1 MKGSAMGEL
10 KLHQRAPL
18 RILFVGAQ
26 NPGSHSGGMMKAL
39 IRANQVIQSV
49 DPRHFIPTVK
59 SSMWLRMIRKALTRS
74 FEREF
79 NLQIL
84 RDLKSF
90 NPDVMVVYKGE
101 SVMPG
106 TLKVARAAG
115 VYCVNIYPDVSIF
128 THGPWLPKTLPL
140 YDHHFTTKSFGPHDL
155 KLHLGLTNVTVL
167 PHGSDPGVHCP
178 LPEGASAPS
187 ALKADVSFIGTWSP
201 KKEAMI
207 DTVIR
212 KYPGIDLKIWGS
224 QWGSA
229 QSAAVREH
237 AMGMDIMGNVYA
249 VAIQGSTIN
258 LAILS
263 EARVGSSAG
272 DQTTSRTFNIPSS
285 GGFMLHERTD
295 ELLTH
300 FTEGEEVACFSS
312 SEELAEKIGYYLAHG
327 EERERIRLGG
337 HKRCLAE
344 HSIDHRARGV
354 LEFCY
359 EQLAAR
365 LSTLKT

>member
-1 MKGSAMGEL
+1 MSELSAS
-10 KLHQRAPL
+10 QRNPL

-26 NPGSHSGGMMKAL
+26 NPGSHAGGMMMAL
-39 IRANQVIQSV
+39 RRANQVIQSV
-49 DPRHFIPTVK
+49 DPRHFVPTVK
-59 SSMWLRMIRKALTRS
+59 SSMLLRIIRKTLTRS

-79 NLQIL
+79 NLQIQ

-90 NPDVMVVYKGE
+90 APDVMVVYKGE
-101 SVMPG
+101 SVMPD
-106 TLKVARAAG
+106 TLKAARAEG

-155 KLHLGLTNVTVL
+155 KRHLGLTNVSVL
-167 PHGSDPGVHCP
+167 QHGFDPELHCP
-178 LPEGASAPS
+178 LPLGASVPPS
-187 ALKADVSFIGTWSP
+187 LKAEVSFIGTWSP
-201 KKEAMI
+201 KKESMI

-212 KYPGIDLKIWGS
+212 ECPGIDLKIWGS

-229 QSAAVREH
+229 QSAAVRAR
-237 AMGMDIMGNVYA
+237 AMGTDIMGTVYPIA
-249 VAIQGSTIN
+249 LQGSTIN

-272 DQTTSRTFNIPSS
+272 DQVTSRTFDIPAS

-295 ELLTH
+295 ELLTKLI
-300 FTEGEEVACFSS
+300 EGEEVACFSNAD
-312 SEELAEKIGYYLAHG
+312 ELADKVKYYLAHQ

-337 HKRCLAE
+337 HKRCLEE
-344 HSIDHRARGV
+344 HSIDHRARVV
-354 LEFCY
+354 LKHCY
-359 EQLAAR
+359 EQLAQR
-365 LSTLKT
+365 RTTLKT